1 MQKVRDMKRTGVYR
15 VSGNIGDFQLELK
28 LRHISEWL
36 PVPKFEYAGAQASA
50 STNTTY
56 SSSAGGGGG
65 DHYPDL
71 EETEPW
77 SDCRI
82 YLPQGDDSYGVENRL
97 GYYTS
102 DYNGDMARNQVARWR
117 RSSAASQNAL
127 EDGAEKAVGVEEDR
141 RRRGAASP
149 NAVQERAKKAA
160 DTEEEEKEQEQL
172 GQRSNRSLRESTWS
186 ILSDRNSQHPAG
198 DLFYDRN
205 RELCNGRIATIRIS
219 WQQKYLSHA
228 ELERHLPDP
237 GSCASKLQRR
247 YHTWALE
254 TWELQQRHLRKLAL
268 AREQE
273 EQEEDQDQT
282 RVRRRIRKSRR
293 RQGSHP
299 RTALTLADGRPMPSS
314 HGLSSAN
321 MSEVS
326 FDDPH
331 FAARTCLIH
340 TLVDGDAEDLLPP
353 EARQLHLEGQQ
364 LMYVYADLP
373 KDTLLVS
380 IRYDPGQGL
389 LYVYPDFS
397 SSARDLDYM
406 VQIERDNDCRQLY
419 AYGFENAT
427 PLEALLED
435 QPLPEDGE
443 EQADDEE
450 EYGDSEQELPED
462 ATGLELVEH
471 YHMLRLAAS
480 ELRKPVHFELPPKRM
495 RRVCLLLEMQTAQ
508 HFENPNVHV
517 RYYIQL
523 PPNTLWEAP
532 AGEDPLRGSTATCRN
547 AGDWRLANLGHCWQL
562 TLLCEEQHQ
571 PDQQLLHLYFEVVSI
586 DSWQR
591 ERCEGYAHYSLPL
604 IAPLPTESI
613 RLQCIRPLGSWLD
626 ALNRYFIGG
635 RQLFD
640 FVSYFDVQ
648 QRATQM
654 HSRLELNNSMAMRS
668 TGSLLLRV
676 QKLQQRQIETAGQL
690 LHLNLGDSDDG
701 SDGGSS
707 DEAEAKSPSNE
718 DAARATTLEEVMAAY
733 VEARQRIESLLR
745 SIADT

>member
-15 VSGNIGDFQLELK
+15 VSGNIGDFQLEVR

-36 PVPKFEYAGAQASA
+36 PVPKFEYAGAQVNAA
-50 STNTTY
+50 T
-56 SSSAGGGGG
+56 SSSGGGGGGGG

-102 DYNGDMARNQVARWR
+102 YNDGETVARWQR
-117 RSSAASQNAL
+117 RSPASLQALENGASQNAL
-127 EDGAEKAVGVEEDR
+127 QEGVEKVAGAEE
-141 RRRGAASP
+141 
-149 NAVQERAKKAA
+149 
-160 DTEEEEKEQEQL
+160 EQE
-172 GQRSNRSLRESTWS
+172 QRSNRSIRDFTWS
-186 ILSDRNSQHPAG
+186 ILSERNSQNPTE

-205 RELCNGRIATIRIS
+205 RELCNGRIATIRIA
-219 WQQKYLSHA
+219 WQQKFLSHS
-228 ELERHLPDP
+228 EVERHLPDP
-237 GSCASKLQRR
+237 GSCATKLQKR

-254 TWELQQRHLRKLAL
+254 TWELQQLHLRKLAL
-268 AREQE
+268 ARQEQ

-282 RVRRRIRKSRR
+282 RVRRRVRNHDVNSGPK
-293 RQGSHP
+293 P
-299 RTALTLADGRPMPSS
+299 PA
-314 HGLSSAN
+314 HGLSSAS
-321 MSEVS
+321 MSELS

-380 IRYDPGQGL
+380 IRYDPDQGL

-419 AYGFENAT
+419 AYGFENTT
-427 PLEALLED
+427 PLEPLLEE
-435 QPLPEDGE
+435 QPRPEDGE

-450 EYGDSEQELPED
+450 QYEDTEQELPED
-462 ATGLELVEH
+462 ATGLELIEY
-471 YHMLRLAAS
+471 YHMLRLVAS
-480 ELRKPVHFELPPKRM
+480 ELRNPMHFELPPKRM
-495 RRVCLLLEMQTAQ
+495 RRVCLLLELQTAQ
-508 HFENPNVHV
+508 YFQNPNVHV
-517 RYYIQL
+517 RYHIQL

-532 AGEDPLRGSTATCRN
+532 AGEDPLRGATATCRN
-547 AGDWRLANLGHCWQL
+547 AGDWRMANLGHCWQL

-648 QRATQM
+648 QQSTEV
-654 HSRLELNNSMAMRS
+654 HSRLDSNTNMAMRS
-668 TGSLLLRV
+668 TGSLSLRM

-690 LHLNLGDSDDG
+690 LHLELGDSDDG
-701 SDGGSS
+701 GGGRSS
-707 DEAEAKSPSNE
+707 DEAEAKSPNE
-718 DAARATTLEEVMAAY
+718 EAARATTLEEVMAAY

-745 SIADT
+745 TIADT